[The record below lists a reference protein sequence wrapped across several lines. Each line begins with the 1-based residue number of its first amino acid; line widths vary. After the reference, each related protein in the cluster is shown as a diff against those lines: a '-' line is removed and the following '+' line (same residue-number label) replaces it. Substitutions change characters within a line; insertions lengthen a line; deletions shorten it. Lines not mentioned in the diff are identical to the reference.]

1 MQCVHTG
8 LFDLILLCQMQII
21 EEEGWTEMSILGEGR

>member
-8 LFDLILLCQMQII
+8 LFDLISLCQMQII
-21 EEEGWTEMSILGEGR
+21 EGEDWTEMSILSEGR